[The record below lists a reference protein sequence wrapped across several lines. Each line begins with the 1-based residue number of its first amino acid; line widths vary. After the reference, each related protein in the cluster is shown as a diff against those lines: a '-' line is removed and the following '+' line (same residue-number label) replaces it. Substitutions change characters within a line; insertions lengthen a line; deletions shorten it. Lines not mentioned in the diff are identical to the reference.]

1 MDLGAMTGISGNNMG
16 FLQGDERSPHQM
28 VEFLKEGAKFRSFSD
43 ILRQVYPNEDL
54 ETRLIN
60 GLQEITGE
68 NRDSL
73 VKKVRNWLR
82 GKNTPQNR
90 QTLFQISFALG
101 LDEDRTSKLLGVAA
115 ETGIHY
121 RNPEELAFAF
131 ALRTGASYERAL
143 KLKEMAKDI
152 CRDTFQ
158 GIRKADMRRETPLL
172 YTRQLKA
179 SFAHIRTEPELMAF
193 FKEYRGELGY
203 LHETAYEKF
212 IELLAQL
219 QKPVGERERLVQE
232 KIDEEDQEPEYTM
245 RDVIVEYLGMNVP
258 EGRNLGE
265 MTPLQRLVK
274 KFWPNESSLF
284 NMRNRKTDVSRKVM
298 ILLYLVTEAFDEE
311 TADEEWD
318 YYLDDLDE
326 EDADTRLEIRIEKMN
341 LFLNLYGMNLLDPGN
356 VFDLLVLYSMKAIES
371 GERMAEVLDALFM
384 GQGRRKKIEESKRE

>member
-1 MDLGAMTGISGNNMG
+1 MELGVMTGISGNNMG

-101 LDEDRTSKLLGVAA
+101 LDEDRTSKLLGAAA

-152 CRDTFQ
+152 CGDAFQ
-158 GIRKADMRRETPLL
+158 GIRKADMRRESPLL

-179 SFAHIRTEPELMAF
+179 SFAGIRTESELIAF
-193 FKEYRGELGY
+193 FKEHKDELGY

-212 IELLAQL
+212 IELLIQL

>member
-73 VKKVRNWLR
+73 AKKVRNWLK

>member
-1 MDLGAMTGISGNNMG
+1 MTGISGNNMG

-101 LDEDRTSKLLGVAA
+101 LDEDRTSKLLGAAA

-172 YTRQLKA
+172 YTRQIKA

>member
-1 MDLGAMTGISGNNMG
+1 MELGVMTGISGNNMG

-101 LDEDRTSKLLGVAA
+101 LDEDRTSKLLGAAA

-356 VFDLLVLYSMKAIES
+356 VFDLLVLYSMKSIES

>member
-101 LDEDRTSKLLGVAA
+101 LDEDRTSKLLGAAA

-158 GIRKADMRRETPLL
+158 GIRKADMWRETPLL

>member
-73 VKKVRNWLR
+73 AKKVRNWLK

-90 QTLFQISFALG
+90 QALFQISFALG
-101 LDEDRTSKLLGVAA
+101 LDEDRASKLLGTAA

-158 GIRKADMRRETPLL
+158 GIRKADMWRETPLL

>member
-73 VKKVRNWLR
+73 AKKVRNWLK

-90 QTLFQISFALG
+90 QALFQISFALG
-101 LDEDRTSKLLGVAA
+101 LDEDRASKLLGTAA

-131 ALRTGASYERAL
+131 ALRTGTSYERAL

-152 CRDTFQ
+152 CGDAFQ
-158 GIRKADMRRETPLL
+158 GIRKADMRRESPLL

-179 SFAHIRTEPELMAF
+179 SFAGIRTESELIAF
-193 FKEYRGELGY
+193 FKEHKDEL
-203 LHETAYEKF
+203 
-212 IELLAQL
+212 
-219 QKPVGERERLVQE
+219 V
-232 KIDEEDQEPEYTM
+232 
-245 RDVIVEYLGMNVP
+245 
-258 EGRNLGE
+258 
-265 MTPLQRLVK
+265 
-274 KFWPNESSLF
+274 
-284 NMRNRKTDVSRKVM
+284 
-298 ILLYLVTEAFDEE
+298 
-311 TADEEWD
+311 
-318 YYLDDLDE
+318 
-326 EDADTRLEIRIEKMN
+326 
-341 LFLNLYGMNLLDPGN
+341 
-356 VFDLLVLYSMKAIES
+356 
-371 GERMAEVLDALFM
+371 
-384 GQGRRKKIEESKRE
+384 

>member
-1 MDLGAMTGISGNNMG
+1 MELGVMTGISGNNMG

-101 LDEDRTSKLLGVAA
+101 LDEDRTSKLLGAAA